1 MYHIDVFGF
10 SRQNSILES
19 VGEVTISKMTFR
31 FFLRKINEYHPGGN
45 HEKMSKFSVSWLG
58 VKSPCIYTSYILP
71 QSGKGRQGRGL

>member
-31 FFLRKINEYHPGGN
+31 FFAQDQRISPWRK
-45 HEKMSKFSVSWLG
+45 S
-58 VKSPCIYTSYILP
+58 
-71 QSGKGRQGRGL
+71 

>member
-31 FFLRKINEYHPGGN
+31 FFCARSTNITLAEIMKKCPNFP
-45 HEKMSKFSVSWLG
+45 FLG
-58 VKSPCIYTSYILP
+58 LV
-71 QSGKGRQGRGL
+71 